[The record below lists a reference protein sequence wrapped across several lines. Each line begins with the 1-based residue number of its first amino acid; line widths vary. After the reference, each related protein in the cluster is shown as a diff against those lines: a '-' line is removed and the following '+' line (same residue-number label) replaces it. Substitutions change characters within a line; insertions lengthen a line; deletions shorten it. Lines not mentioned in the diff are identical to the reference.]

1 MPGAG
6 NVMRL
11 RTGLIIELIVG
22 TVLVGLTCA
31 QADTHIRKAKAK
43 TVAPLPSYVPAGPL
57 PQIPLDQL
65 PATAPQVSYQNGLLT
80 IVAHNSTLADILR
93 EVHKRTGAVIET
105 STSSNERVAVQ
116 LGPGPARDVIASL
129 LNGTSFNYMV
139 VGTVSDPNALA
150 QVILL
155 PKGAA
160 PAGARPAT
168 PGQPVYP
175 APQFIPP
182 QNGSPGAPGVQQGQA
197 EGDANAAPDDT
208 QNPDDQADQQDQEQ
222 QPENADNPGAQENPP
237 PQAGTQPFQPPKS
250 PEQILQQL
258 RDQNQ
263 PGQPPQPPPR

>member
-1 MPGAG
+1 MA
-6 NVMRL
+6 MRL
-11 RTGLIIELIVG
+11 RTGLIVV

-31 QADTHIRKAKAK
+31 QADTHTRKAKAK
-43 TVAPLPSYVPAGPL
+43 TLAPLPSYVPAGPL

-105 STSSNERVAVQ
+105 STGGNERVAVQ
-116 LGPGPARDVIASL
+116 LGPGPARDVMASL
-129 LNGTSFNYMV
+129 LNGTNFNYMV
-139 VGTVSDPNALA
+139 VGTASDPNALA

-175 APQFIPP
+175 APQPRFIPP
-182 QNGSPGAPGVQQGQA
+182 QNGNPGAPGVQPGQP
-197 EGDANAAPDDT
+197 EGDDNAAPDDT
-208 QNPDDQADQQDQEQ
+208 QNPDDQAEQQDQEQ
-222 QPENADNPGAQENPP
+222 QPENPENPGAQEIPP